1 MIVYGRQEFNF
12 FNHAITSFTAG
23 AVGMQFCNGVFRR
36 RHLFAVMHLTLEHIL
51 FALGNIEKVFV
62 GQFV

>member
-12 FNHAITSFTAG
+12 FNPAITSFTVG
-23 AVGMQFCNGVFRR
+23 AVGMQFCNGVYRR
-36 RHLFAVMHLTLEHIL
+36 RYLLAVMRLSTSFLHLSNME
-51 FALGNIEKVFV
+51 EVFV